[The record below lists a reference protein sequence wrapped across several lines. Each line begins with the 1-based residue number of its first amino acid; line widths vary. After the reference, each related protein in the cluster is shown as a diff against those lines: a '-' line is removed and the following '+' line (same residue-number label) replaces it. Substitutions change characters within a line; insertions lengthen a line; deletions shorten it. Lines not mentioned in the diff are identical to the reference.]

1 MKKTLKILIVLIISL
16 SVIVTLWGFAIK
28 DYNNRNVKDVIISI
42 NYNGKDKLITEN
54 DIMNSVDDIVS
65 NKTIAQIDPAQIE
78 LRCVNTHW
86 VKTADVSMSLDG
98 IISINIEQ
106 RNPLLRIWKNES
118 ESMYLDYQGFFP
130 LKEGYPVRVI
140 NVNGSLPLNA
150 SVSFTRLKDST
161 ALKEVLSSN
170 IFYKLLNLS
179 DYIYNDEFLNA
190 LIEQIYVNTDGSVIM
205 EPKIFNHSIYYGNI
219 EEQHIKFSKLK
230 ALYLHLFAK
239 NEINKYSVVNL
250 SYKGQVVCQKKNNN

>member
-1 MKKTLKILIVLIISL
+1 VKKTLKILIVFIISL

-42 NYNGKDKLITEN
+42 NYNGKDKLISEN

-140 NVNGSLPLNA
+140 NVNGSLPLNN
-150 SVSFTRLKDST
+150 SISFNRLKDST

-179 DYIYNDEFLNA
+179 DYIYKDEFLNA
-190 LIEQIYVNTDGSVIM
+190 LIEQIYVNTDGSISM
-205 EPKIFNHSIYYGNI
+205 EPKIFNHSIYYGNF
-219 EEQHIKFSKLK
+219 EEQHTKFSKLK